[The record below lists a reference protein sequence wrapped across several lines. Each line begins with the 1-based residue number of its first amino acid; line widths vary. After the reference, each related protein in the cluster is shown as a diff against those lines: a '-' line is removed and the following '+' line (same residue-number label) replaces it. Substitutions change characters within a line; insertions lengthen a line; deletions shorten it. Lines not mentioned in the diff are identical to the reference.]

1 MTSALVAFRR
11 RANSPTVISSGTVM
25 VMAFA
30 LRSAAMRLSL
40 SASVSRF
47 ALRGLPRRWLFWLI
61 FCFAA
66 TVSFF
71 TLSYARRSYFSLYL
85 SMLTLTVL
93 VSTTRRRGASLAA
106 SCAGVLLLGWLF
118 CAGRCGLFCCAFWFL
133 LLPLLLRRSLFL
145 LRLLLLFTFCFF
157 GSCVFLAVFSLGFS
171 AVFSAGFSSVFAAL
185 RVAKYASK
193 FCAA

>member
-71 TLSYARRSYFSLYL
+71 TLSYARRSYFSLCRSIVARL
-85 SMLTLTVL
+85 VVLRRTLRLILLCVL
-93 VSTTRRRGASLAA
+93 VSVIAVIVAA
-106 SCAGVLLLGWLF
+106 IVIFVAIIIVIHVL
-118 CAGRCGLFCCAFWFL
+118 
-133 LLPLLLRRSLFL
+133 L
-145 LRLLLLFTFCFF
+145 LRLLRVLSGFFARLFRCFLGRLLFGLCRIARCKVRVKVLCGMILREAVKNDIELVFF
-157 GSCVFLAVFSLGFS
+157 
-171 AVFSAGFSSVFAAL
+171 
-185 RVAKYASK
+185 
-193 FCAA
+193 